1 MLVNISK
8 DSLINAL
15 QHVLRAVS
23 SNNTIP
29 ILSGICIQAC
39 VNEIVFTASNTS
51 MRIQFRIPRDNKSL
65 NVHRT
70 GSIVVPARYF
80 NEVIRKLTADIITFE
95 INKPLIL
102 TIVSGKSQIRLC
114 GMDPEEFPLINN
126 QEHNPDNKLRINNA
140 LLKATIKQVA
150 TAASTSEMRPVLT
163 GVSFDY
169 NNDSVN
175 LIATDGIRLASKIIH
190 TEKNTLNTSTKFLIP
205 AKNLYEVSKMLRND
219 DDATEIDVI
228 ANQVR
233 FTANELQVESALI
246 EGTFPSITNVI
257 PQSYLSEVLVDTTRL
272 LRAVEC
278 VTVLAGESIIRLLA
292 TTSTLELLSRT
303 AEIGDVQ
310 DEVPLMEMSGDDF
323 SISLN
328 GRFFIDIL
336 RSIDSEH
343 VRIRFTGKASP
354 VVIIPEIKPSSTL
367 FLITPVRTH
376 S

>member
-1 MLVNISK
+1 M
-8 DSLINAL
+8 
-15 QHVLRAVS
+15 
-23 SNNTIP
+23 
-29 ILSGICIQAC
+29 
-39 VNEIVFTASNTS
+39 
-51 MRIQFRIPRDNKSL
+51 

-80 NEVIRKLTADIITFE
+80 NEVIRKLTTDIITFE

-102 TIVSGKSQIRLC
+102 TIVSGNSQIRLC

-126 QEHNPDNKLRINNA
+126 QEHNPANKLRINNA
-140 LLKATIKQVA
+140 LLKSTIKQVA

-190 TEKNTLNTSTKFLIP
+190 TESTLNSSTKFLIP

-219 DDATEIDVI
+219 DDATEIDVV

-246 EGTFPSITNVI
+246 EGAFPSITNVI

-272 LRAVEC
+272 LCAVEC

-292 TTSTLELLSRT
+292 TTRALELLSRT
-303 AEIGDVQ
+303 AEVGDVQ

-328 GRFFIDIL
+328 GRFFIDVL

-354 VVIIPEIKPSSTL
+354 VVIIPDSKPSSTL

-376 S
+376 R